1 LEERSFLSIKQAAKI
16 SSLSTRYLYELCQKR
31 KLHFYKVGKRIV
43 IDRKDLIE
51 FVTQESIEP
60 INDWPEKLGLK

>member
-1 LEERSFLSIKQAAKI
+1 
-16 SSLSTRYLYELCQKR
+16 
-31 KLHFYKVGKRIV
+31 RIV

-60 INDWPEKLGLK
+60 VNGWPEKLGLK